1 MIRNITF
8 NERDLIA
15 EDPVRPHIPFEK
27 RVGNGKSV
35 VVLENNNKVEAVVC
49 FALCK
54 DVPLS
59 EQEMFELAD
68 PSGTVCVAYTV
79 WSYSKGAGR
88 TIINQLRDNAEAL
101 PGLKRM
107 VTLSPLTE
115 MAERFHIS
123 NGAEFLR
130 RGESCQNFEYSL
142 ES

>member
-8 NERDLIA
+8 NENDLIT

-27 RVGNGKSV
+27 RVGGGRSV
-35 VVLENNNKVEAVVC
+35 VVLENNDKIDAIVC
-49 FALCK
+49 YALCT
-54 DVPLS
+54 DVPIT
-59 EQEMFELAD
+59 EQEMFELSD
-68 PSGTVCVAYTV
+68 PEGTVCVAYTV
-79 WSYSKGAGR
+79 WSYSKGSGR

-101 PGLKRM
+101 PDLNRL

-123 NGAEFLR
+123 NGAKLLR
-130 RGESCQNFEYSL
+130 KGESCQNFEYSL